1 MNSNDA
7 SLLLMAEILHQLI
20 ASFPIIYGVSYI
32 PGGAGFQPSTVAET
46 KALLTSKTNEPEARN
61 CIFFVGCTMA
71 TKVARLWA
79 LSTQSEKN
87 FGNSGAKKMKR
98 DVVVKLL
105 LDLPSDQ
112 NE

>member
-1 MNSNDA
+1 
-7 SLLLMAEILHQLI
+7 
-20 ASFPIIYGVSYI
+20 
-32 PGGAGFQPSTVAET
+32 
-46 KALLTSKTNEPEARN
+46 
-61 CIFFVGCTMA
+61 MA

-112 NE
+112 NELMKKGSSSGIHS